1 MIPNDFIPTTHSGY
15 ISLEVQE
22 GFKYGFN
29 FSVCNILN
37 NVGYLMTRNQYDIK
51 GIIYVNHNTQKLS
64 FVSKYQP
71 IPLLYPEGMLFP
83 YLNLKYTNDKCY
95 ILGVIPSSLLNS
107 CCIQEGFSY
116 IQQHICTR
124 LTSH

>member
-1 MIPNDFIPTTHSGY
+1 MNESFNDNYTKIKIDYFSVTSQYHCVTFDDLYLLSRDNYDVEEFMIPNDFIPTTHSGY

-51 GIIYVNHNTQKLS
+51 GS
-64 FVSKYQP
+64 
-71 IPLLYPEGMLFP
+71 
-83 YLNLKYTNDKCY
+83 
-95 ILGVIPSSLLNS
+95 
-107 CCIQEGFSY
+107 
-116 IQQHICTR
+116 R
-124 LTSH
+124 